1 MSKDHRAVALIAAA
15 MCLGVC
21 RAGMDAQL
29 LLTPLGKVGRDLTL
43 TPGRLACSSH
53 L

>member
-1 MSKDHRAVALIAAA
+1 
-15 MCLGVC
+15 MCVGVC
-21 RAGMDAQL
+21 RAGMDAQSVAAR
-29 LLTPLGKVGRDLTL
+29 LGKVGRDLTL